1 MARILIGGTARQTFL
16 HHLTCVRCA
25 GTDRRQLERRV
36 KEGARKGRWA
46 ATVRALSCVRSIDEI
61 SAFCL
66 AAEAGCLSGFPA
78 APEYASW
85 CGLVPSEHSSGER
98 EETGHIAKAGNSA
111 SRRTPV
117 ESAWHHASCSARP
130 KRLPGEWG
138 APTAAIRPR
147 GNACARELACWVWE
161 IGRGAEGTYHR

>member
-1 MARILIGGTARQTFL
+1 MARILIGGAARQAFL

-36 KEGARKGRWA
+36 KEGARKDRWT
-46 ATVRALSCVRSIDEI
+46 ATVRALSYVRGHRRDKRV
-61 SAFCL
+61 L
-66 AAEAGCLSGFPA
+66 PGRGGRLPLGVPA

-130 KRLPGEWG
+130 KWLPGEWG

-161 IGRGAEGTYHR
+161 IGRGAEVTYHR